1 MRTHTKWSAPLVL
14 TIMAVLAISACAPA
28 ATPTATPSRA
38 PAAAATP
45 APKAEAPIITPAA
58 TKPAAT
64 PTPVPPTATPK
75 PVTVKWGSP
84 VSLSDSGIYMA
95 IEKGYFK
102 EQGITMEIVPI
113 VSLSDQIPSLTNGD
127 LDLAN
132 GGFAASIANAVLRG
146 LPVKIIADSGS
157 NYPGFSYQA
166 ITVRKD
172 LYDSGKIR
180 TVADFKGKKVSVTA
194 VQTMSRYF
202 APLLAEAKMSVKDID
217 FVPMS
222 FPDTMVAYA
231 NKSIDAAFQNEPIL
245 SQTIANGLAVRFKA
259 VSEYRPGFQASVL
272 LASPRFLQNKDVA
285 NRWMVAFVKGVR
297 TYLETVNTGKGVD
310 ELIQILM
317 KYTPVKDKAVYDM
330 MLKEKTL
337 VGYNPNGYAN
347 KETLA
352 ADIEHFVA
360 EGYIK
365 EKVDINSIVDN
376 SLADYAVQ
384 VLGKK

>member
-1 MRTHTKWSAPLVL
+1 MKTWTVWLLRGSAV
-14 TIMAVLAISACAPA
+14 AVLPALMAACAPA
-28 ATPTATPSRA
+28 ASLSPTPVSA
-38 PAAAATP
+38 PAAATSP
-45 APKAEAPIITPAA
+45 TPKAEAPTVAPAA

-75 PVTVKWGSP
+75 PVTIKWGSP
-84 VSLSDSGIYMA
+84 VSLSDSAIYTA

-102 EQGITMEIVPI
+102 EQGITMEII
-113 VSLSDQIPSLTNGD
+113 TIASLSDQIPSLTNGD

-132 GGFAASIANAVLRG
+132 GGFAASIANAALRG
-146 LPVKIIADSGS
+146 IPVKIIADSGS

-166 ITVRKD
+166 ITIRKD

-180 TVADFKGKKVSVTA
+180 TVVDLKGKKVSVTA

-217 FVPMS
+217 FVPLS
-222 FPDTMVAYA
+222 FPDTVGAYA

-245 SQTIANGLAVRFKA
+245 SQTISAGLAVRFKA

-310 ELIQILM
+310 ELIQTLM
-317 KYTPVKDKAVYDM
+317 KYTPVKDRAPYDM

-352 ADIEHFVA
+352 ADIDHFVV

-365 EKVDINSIVDN
+365 EKVDINAIVDN
-376 SLADYAVQ
+376 SLVDYAVQ